1 MLLGMG
7 FDNERVSVRLF
18 ANERD
23 ASDFDLV
30 DLNNNYEPLLMC
42 KFVIIC
48 MGHIV
53 KQIDDNDVLKQVAG
67 DIQNAF
73 GMLQKKKE
81 STKIQSEQMILL
93 SDFIANI

>member
-1 MLLGMG
+1 MG

-23 ASDFDLV
+23 TSDFDLV

-48 MGHIV
+48 MGYIV
-53 KQIDDNDVLKQVAG
+53 NQIDDNDVLKQVAS

-73 GMLQKKKE
+73 GMLQKKE